1 MRKKKRIV
9 SVLTMCVSILI
20 ASCGSN
26 SSESSESSQKSTEE
40 LHIVISE
47 LNYHAESDND
57 ADDFIELFNN
67 HDAPVALTG
76 WCIKGVG
83 YCFTATTV
91 LDPGQYL
98 VVYGKDFSGRLGNK
112 GERIR
117 LVDAQENVRDEINY
131 EDSDPW
137 PDSADGKGDSLHR
150 KNLAQSA
157 DSADAWIAAPPTPG
171 EVFVEGQKMTLS
183 ENPTVVVTEIHY
195 NPADGN
201 PAAEFI
207 ELHNRTQIP
216 VSLDGWC
223 ISSKRICLTAT
234 DVVEPDG
241 YFVVSGLLHDLRLG
255 NGNQT
260 VRLFDAV
267 GVLHDVIAYADAD
280 PWPELPDGFGHSLQ
294 RRSASLSGNSPAHW
308 DSGEPTPGKA
318 FDAKGVDPLPLF
330 EDVSF
335 TTSPQPNELI
345 AVTARNANI
354 SQATLH
360 YRYGFDAEVS
370 VPMTQLSEGKWSASI
385 PGTSGGTLVRF
396 RLTGGSS
403 GNEGQWP
410 RHGDGENYGG
420 TVVDSPAA
428 SPLRRL
434 QWFMDDADRS
444 QMNNKKR
451 DLSGDTGFAAV
462 FAFNGEIIDNA
473 LIRVKGQESRGRDKN
488 KYKVTLPAGRQW
500 DMGGQLETPVN
511 EFGLHSMLTDKSYSR
526 ELLTYDLQKVAG
538 GMAQQVFPVR
548 LELNNQF
555 YGLYLYHEQPDGRWR
570 NKYGFDDNV
579 VAIKGERI
587 STLRTAH
594 ANRTDQRMNIDYRRQ
609 TQKYNLHHR
618 EMRWL
623 IQQVNQSEEKVIEF
637 IYRHVDIPQVVN
649 ALAIQRVAQHV
660 ELEHKNWLMFFDPR
674 DEKWRFQAIDHDLN
688 FGKKWTAGCKSR
700 CDEVF
705 AFPYLTYMQAN
716 RFTRS
721 FVKVP
726 EFRELLDRRTRTLSD
741 AFLAEGIIEKRL
753 EELHAQME
761 IDAALDKEK
770 WGQYGFR
777 QTLKEAQDLIVEAY
791 VKPKRWY
798 YIREDEK
805 YLPLKQQPSISYTV
819 DTTEAGVVRVTN
831 TDATVIDISGLAL
844 SGVDGRIPPGTVLLP
859 GQTAVMTESRVPR
872 GKPDNKDIHTALDS
886 VAND

>member
-1 MRKKKRIV
+1 MCA
-9 SVLTMCVSILI
+9 SVFV
-20 ASCGSN
+20 ASCGGS
-26 SSESSESSQKSTEE
+26 SSETSESTENFAE
-40 LHIVISE
+40 ERHIVVSE

-67 HDAPVALTG
+67 HDEPVALTG

-83 YCFTATTV
+83 YCFTQTTV
-91 LDPGQYL
+91 LAPNQYL

-117 LVDAQENVRDEINY
+117 LVDAQENIRDEITY

-150 KNLAQSA
+150 KELEKTA
-157 DSADAWIAAPPTPG
+157 DSPDAWIAAPPTPG
-171 EVFVEGQKMTLS
+171 EAFVEGQQMTLRD
-183 ENPTVVVTEIHY
+183 NPTVVVTEIHY

-207 ELHNRTQIP
+207 ELHNRTQSP
-216 VSLDGWC
+216 VPLDGWC
-223 ISSKRICLTAT
+223 ISSKRVCLTSA
-234 DVVEPDG
+234 DVVAPGG
-241 YFVVSGLLHDLRLG
+241 YFVVAGVVHDLRLDD
-255 NGNQT
+255 GNQT

-267 GVLHDVIAYADAD
+267 GAIHDVVTYRDTD
-280 PWPELPDGFGHSLQ
+280 PWPEMPDGFGHSLQ
-294 RRSASLSGNSPAHW
+294 RRNASLGGNSPAHW
-308 DSGEPTPGKA
+308 ESGEPTPGKA

-335 TTSPQPNELI
+335 TTSPQPNEPI
-345 AVTARNANI
+345 AVTARNGTI
-354 SQATLH
+354 SQAMVH
-360 YRYGFDAEVS
+360 YRYGFDAEQTVAMTQTDKGNWRAS
-370 VPMTQLSEGKWSASI
+370 VPGA
-385 PGTSGGTLVRF
+385 GAGTLVRF
-396 RLTGGSS
+396 RLTGVS
-403 GNEGQWP
+403 GGTEGQWP
-410 RHGDGENYGG
+410 RLGDGENYGG
-420 TVVDSPAA
+420 TVVASPAS

-451 DLSGDTGFAAV
+451 DLSGDTGFPAV

-488 KYKVTLPAGRQW
+488 KYKVTLPAGREW
-500 DMGGQLETPVN
+500 DMDGQLDTPVN

-538 GMAQQVFPVR
+538 GMAQQVFPLR

-570 NKYGFDDNV
+570 DKYGFDDNV

-594 ANRTDQRMNIDYRRQ
+594 ANRTDEKMNLDYRRQ
-609 TQKYNLHHR
+609 TQKYDLHHK

-623 IQQVNQSEEKVIEF
+623 IEQVNQSEEKVIEF

-705 AFPYLTYMQAN
+705 ANPYLTYMQAN

-726 EFRELLDRRTRTLSD
+726 EFRELLDRRTRTLAD
-741 AFLAEGIIEKRL
+741 AFLSEGIIENRL

-761 IDAALDKEK
+761 IDAVLDKET
-770 WGQYGFR
+770 WEQYGVR
-777 QTLKEAQDLIVEAY
+777 QTLKEAQDLIIEAY

-805 YLPLKQQPSISYTV
+805 YLPLKQKPSVSYVV
-819 DTTEAGVVRVTN
+819 DTAQAGLVRVTN
-831 TDATVIDISGLAL
+831 TDTAVIDLSGMTLK
-844 SGVDGRIPPGTVLLP
+844 GVDGRIPPGTVLLP
-859 GQTAVMTESRVPR
+859 GQSAVITESRVPR
-872 GKPDNKDIHTALDS
+872 GKPDNKDIHTAFDS